1 MENRR
6 GSRKNSKIRSDQGNR
21 QQPKFAIND
30 LELDFDTVD
39 QNEKQKSYD
48 PYDDPPLEDEELR
61 SVSDQP
67 EAQTSPIRGGTG
79 RNNYGDLSNME
90 PNSYVED
97 ESEDM
102 TPAEKRGRLTDLQKL
117 FE

>member
-30 LELDFDTVD
+30 LELDFDTAD

-79 RNNYGDLSNME
+79 RNNYGDMSNME